1 MMIKAA
7 LMTSK
12 MMSDEVLFAEDNVS
26 AFDADVGAISAG
38 IGEAITAGVIVLTAA
53 GAALVGGT
61 DVGVSVGAIVV
72 AMNVGT
78 GVAIEVDVAAG
89 GAIVGVGVFVAGGG

>member
-12 MMSDEVLFAEDNVS
+12 MMSDEVLFAEDDVS
-26 AFDADVGAISAG
+26 AFDADVGA
-38 IGEAITAGVIVLTAA
+38 IVLTAA

-72 AMNVGT
+72 AMNVGA
-78 GVAIEVDVAAG
+78 GVAIEVDVAVG